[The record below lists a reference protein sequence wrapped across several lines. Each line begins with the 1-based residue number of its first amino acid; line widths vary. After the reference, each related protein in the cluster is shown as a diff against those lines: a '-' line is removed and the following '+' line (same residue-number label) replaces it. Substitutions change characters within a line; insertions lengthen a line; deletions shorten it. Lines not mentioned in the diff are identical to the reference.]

1 MTDATERD
9 DPGGSDAEG
18 PGGAT
23 GVGAVGLKGRVALVT
38 GGTGG
43 LGRAVVGVFV
53 EAGARVHVP
62 IFDAGEVAEL
72 EAYLARRG
80 SRNDSAGAEGGMR
93 GVELHHDIDLTRA
106 ASVDALFAQLPAV
119 DIVVNLAGGFA
130 MAPVDETDPETWER
144 MLRMNATTAFLV
156 SRAAFP
162 AMRRAEFGR
171 ILNVSAFPA
180 LDRGA
185 AQMSAYGAAK
195 AAVLNLTHS
204 LAREGAPHG
213 ITANAVLPSIIDTEG
228 NRAAMPDA
236 DRSRWLAPEEI
247 ARVLRFLA
255 SDAAG
260 IVNGAAIPLTREG

>member
-1 MTDATERD
+1 MTDTRKHEGAARAPD
-9 DPGGSDAEG
+9 GGEG
-18 PGGAT
+18 GTGGGPA
-23 GVGAVGLKGRVALVT
+23 GGPEGRVVLVT
-38 GGTGG
+38 GGSGG
-43 LGRAVVGVFV
+43 LGRAVVRYFL

-62 IFDAGEVAEL
+62 IFDAGEVAGI
-72 EAYLARRG
+72 EAYL
-80 SRNDSAGAEGGMR
+80 DEHLEGGMR

-106 ASVDALFAQLPAV
+106 ASVDALFGSLPAV

-130 MAPVDETDPETWER
+130 MAPVEETDPDTWDR

-162 AMRRAEFGR
+162 AMRRAGFGR

-185 AQMSAYGAAK
+185 AQMTAYGAAK
-195 AAVLNLTHS
+195 AAVLNLTQA
-204 LAREGAPHG
+204 LAREGAAHG
-213 ITANAVLPSIIDTEG
+213 ITANAILPSVIDTEA
-228 NRAAMPDA
+228 NREAMPDA

-247 ARVLRFLA
+247 AGVLRFLA
-255 SDAAG
+255 SEDAG